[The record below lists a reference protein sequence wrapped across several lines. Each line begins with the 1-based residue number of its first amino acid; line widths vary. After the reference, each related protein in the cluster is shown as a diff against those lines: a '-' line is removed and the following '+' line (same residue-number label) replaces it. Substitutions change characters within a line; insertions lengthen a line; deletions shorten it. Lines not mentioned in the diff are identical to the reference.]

1 MQVATPCVALS
12 EEDAERP
19 AGIATQSVATR
30 KNGRHIMIHLTLPLL
45 GEGMIEAEVGRWL
58 KQPGDVVQEGEPLVE
73 IETDKVTTEVVAEA
87 AGVLREILVAAGEM
101 ARVNQPIA
109 VMGETAFDANGS
121 ADAPVAK
128 EMEQAV
134 DKATPAPAANSV
146 TQTTSQPTSN
156 AADNFEP
163 RPYQGRISPVV
174 ARMVEAN
181 ALDLNH
187 VPGTGQEGR
196 ITKKDVQNFLEAQPD
211 QVNGDE
217 PQTPQ
222 SPPSPKPNLQSPI
235 PNLANGQLHPLTP
248 MRRTIADHML
258 RSKQTSPHATTVF
271 ELDFHAVAAHRD
283 SHKADYAQRHA
294 KLTYTAYIAAAI
306 VEGLRAV
313 PAVNSRWQDDGIF
326 LHNAVHLGLAVAV
339 EGGLVV
345 PVIRDAQRLNLFGLA
360 QAVGDV
366 ATRARD
372 GVLQPSEMRDGTFTI
387 TNHGVFGSLF
397 ATPIINQ
404 PQCGILGVG
413 AIEERVC
420 VIAGM
425 IAIRPRAYF
434 SFSFDHRILDGA
446 QADRF
451 MQVVKRQI
459 EEWT

>member
-1 MQVATPCVALS
+1 M
-12 EEDAERP
+12 
-19 AGIATQSVATR
+19 
-30 KNGRHIMIHLTLPLL
+30 NHLTLPLL

-73 IETDKVTTEVVAEA
+73 IETDKVTTEVVAEE

-101 ARVNQPIA
+101 ARVDQPIA
-109 VMGETAFDANGS
+109 VMGETEFDADASTNAPA
-121 ADAPVAK
+121 ADAT
-128 EMEQAV
+128 EQAV
-134 DKATPAPAANSV
+134 ADPMPAPAASSI
-146 TQTTSQPTSN
+146 TQTSSQPTSN
-156 AADNFEP
+156 AAYQFEP
-163 RPYQGRISPVV
+163 RPYRGRVSPVV
-174 ARMVEAN
+174 ARMVEAHD
-181 ALDLNH
+181 LDLSH
-187 VPGTGQEGR
+187 VPGTGKEGR

-211 QVNGDE
+211 QVNGDVPSP
-217 PQTPQ
+217 PQTQPPLQPNYQ
-222 SPPSPKPNLQSPI
+222 SPVTNLSAGQLQS
-235 PNLANGQLHPLTP
+235 LTP
-248 MRRTIADHML
+248 MRRAIADHML
-258 RSKQTSPHATTVF
+258 RSKQSSPHATTVF
-271 ELDFHAVAAHRD
+271 ELDFYAVAAHREA
-283 SHKADYAQRHA
+283 HKAEFAGRHA
-294 KLTYTAYIAAAI
+294 KLTYTAYIAAAV

-313 PAVNSRWQDDGIF
+313 PAVNSRWQEDGIF
-326 LHNAVHLGLAVAV
+326 LHDAVHLGVAVAV
-339 EGGLVV
+339 DNGLLV

-372 GVLQPSEMRDGTFTI
+372 GALQPSEMRDGTFTI

-420 VIAGM
+420 AIGGM

-451 MQVVKRQI
+451 MQVVKQRI
-459 EEWT
+459 EEWS

>member
-1 MQVATPCVALS
+1 MT
-12 EEDAERP
+12 
-19 AGIATQSVATR
+19 
-30 KNGRHIMIHLTLPLL
+30 HLTLPLL

-58 KQPGDVVQEGEPLVE
+58 KQPGDIVQEGEPIVE
-73 IETDKVTTEVVAEA
+73 IETDKVTTEVVAEE

-101 ARVNQPIA
+101 ARVDQPIA

-121 ADAPVAK
+121 ADAPVVEETKQPVAGST
-128 EMEQAV
+128 A
-134 DKATPAPAANSV
+134 APAANSV
-146 TQTTSQPTSN
+146 TRTTAQPTSR
-156 AADNFEP
+156 AANDFEP
-163 RPYQGRISPVV
+163 RPYRGRISPVV
-174 ARMVEAN
+174 ARMVEAHD
-181 ALDLNH
+181 LDLSH
-187 VPGTGQEGR
+187 VAGTGKEGR
-196 ITKKDVQNFLEAQPD
+196 ITKQDVQNFLATQED
-211 QVNGDE
+211 YLNGNARKL
-217 PQTPQ
+217 PQTQPV
-222 SPPSPKPNLQSPI
+222 PKPTLQSPI
-235 PNLANGQLHPLTP
+235 SNLAAGQLHPLTP
-248 MRRTIADHML
+248 MRRTIADHMV

-271 ELDFHAVAAHRD
+271 ELDFHAVAAHREA
-283 SHKADYAQRHA
+283 HKAEYAQRHA
-294 KLTYTAYIAAAI
+294 RLTYTAYIAAAV

-313 PAVNSRWQDDGIF
+313 PAVNSRWQEDGIF
-326 LHNAVHLGLAVAV
+326 VHHAIHLGVAVAV
-339 EGGLVV
+339 DNGLVV

-366 ATRARD
+366 ASRARD
-372 GVLQPSEMRDGTFTI
+372 GLLKGADVRDGTFTI

-420 VIAGM
+420 VIDGM

-451 MQVVKRQI
+451 MQVVKQTI